1 MSVGFSLHVH
11 SLIANKQDAINV
23 VENPHSTG
31 SHESES
37 LIKVKNIN
45 GSILLAAVNIL
56 LNFLWNYLQKL
67 E

>member
-1 MSVGFSLHVH
+1 M
-11 SLIANKQDAINV
+11 NQQEAISD

-37 LIKVKNIN
+37 LIKAENVN
-45 GSILLAAVNIL
+45 GSILQSAVNIL